1 MVVSFYY
8 LQLPIAM
15 KVNRHALRVIR
26 ERSGLSISELARQCG
41 TSQPHL
47 SNIETGRRSASPAL
61 LRELATVLKV
71 PVLALL
77 ADPDEDSEAA
87 SSLPT

>member
-1 MVVSFYY
+1 MISFY
-8 LQLPIAM
+8 LQLPNAM
-15 KVNRHALRVIR
+15 KVNRYALRVIR

-61 LRELATVLKV
+61 LRELAIVLKV

-77 ADPDEDSEAA
+77 VDPEDDSESATGPQA
-87 SSLPT
+87 